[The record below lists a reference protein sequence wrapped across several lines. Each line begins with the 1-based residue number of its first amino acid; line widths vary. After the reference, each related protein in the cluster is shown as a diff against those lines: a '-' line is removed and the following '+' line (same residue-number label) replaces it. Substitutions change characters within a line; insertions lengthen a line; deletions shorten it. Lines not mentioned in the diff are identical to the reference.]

1 MFWYADPGFLGDF
14 GKGWKVHYIIVILS
28 GLSGMYESHQL
39 FFERYV
45 IFWIYLAMDFQSL
58 LDETFTQLAQ
68 LTASIW

>member
-1 MFWYADPGFLGDF
+1 M
-14 GKGWKVHYIIVILS
+14 HYIIVILS

-68 LTASIW
+68 LTASIDNARPTVKDVRIAATVP

>member
-1 MFWYADPGFLGDF
+1 M
-14 GKGWKVHYIIVILS
+14 VILS

-39 FFERYV
+39 FFERCV
-45 IFWIYLAMDFQSL
+45 IIWIYLAMDFQSL